1 MTLVRDIVTGTA
13 LVVLGIAMIV
23 VAAGF
28 PQIGAVT
35 FGPDLFPRII
45 AGGLILFL
53 FALSMIFGQAMNGTG
68 AMTERGDGMPAIFP
82 LAVPS
87 LASPGAMLAIV
98 LLTDNHRFSIPE
110 QAVTALVMLAVLG
123 AALVMMLLAGPI
135 LRVIRR
141 SGAAIV
147 SRVMGMVL
155 AAVAVDNVIEAV
167 RALIEGW

>member
-1 MTLVRDIVTGTA
+1 
-13 LVVLGIAMIV
+13 
-23 VAAGF
+23 
-28 PQIGAVT
+28 
-35 FGPDLFPRII
+35 
-45 AGGLILFL
+45 
-53 FALSMIFGQAMNGTG
+53 
-68 AMTERGDGMPAIFP
+68 
-82 LAVPS
+82 
-87 LASPGAMLAIV
+87 MLAIV